1 MSKMFKKSCSLV
13 LAVALL
19 LSMAVVNVLAGDS
32 AETGLTVE
40 QIEGNILTDGSFE
53 NGASGWSAENAT
65 VTKTMDETYGDTAGA
80 GKVTRDADGGYIYQN
95 VSVRKYTWYTYS
107 ARVKMAEGTANA
119 SIALDYGTD
128 DWNTTATQK
137 ILSENTAVNAE
148 EWTELKGYFVRV
160 NETSAQTEDTDV
172 ADYFLP
178 AKVSLAVSG
187 SADYYVDEFKIVAL
201 EGMYNGDFSDGTEGW
216 NVGST
221 SELEMNVLGDGVN
234 EVSDGEK
241 ALGADTTGKYVMK
254 VTASKKNL
262 FLETAVC
269 IEKNVV
275 YEITAKVKADTVK
288 SGDYIYI
295 RTSKAALTNSGE
307 DSDSP
312 YIGKTQFTDGK
323 WSTLKTTFKYVGD
336 NPYTYLDFRLQ
347 ATVNGTVITSGG
359 NEYYI
364 MDFELKKKTNI
375 LDNPYFESH
384 LSNKTNKYGVADGW
398 LAGGDSSA
406 TAEDFSASLPADTIG
421 TYDNSNSRL
430 KFVPGASGTKFTE
443 RSIRQ
448 QQIALE
454 EGRKYDISV
463 WLRREGTEYTE
474 GEPRKFGFRARHS
487 YPKDD
492 GSGNTTKEEEILAA
506 TNELPT
512 SWQNITVENYEFNL
526 PENYVELSDIG
537 IDLDSGASTEAIYL
551 QDFFVTPV
559 YEAPVVESASIGS
572 AAAGFALSAPTLTVE
587 ESPDGYSYRY
597 RYILYDNENSA
608 SGKTVISGHTNVGE
622 SIGSSNVPSD
632 WKNKYLALEITPV
645 SDKGVWGESFLTEK
659 VLVEEA
665 YTITPN
671 VGNGYTGEIEAEGT
685 ITANVTVKNNDATNT
700 LPVAVIIAY
709 FENGRLVAANLED
722 KEVANG
728 SPETFT
734 PSVTLPK
741 TLGENPSVKVF
752 VWKGYDGESFKMQ
765 PLTEAYP
772 KN

>member
-32 AETGLTVE
+32 VSTGLTVE

-53 NGASGWSAENAT
+53 NGTNGWSAENAT

-107 ARVKMAEGTANA
+107 AWVKMAEGTANA
-119 SIALDYGTD
+119 
-128 DWNTTATQK
+128 K
-137 ILSENTAVNAE
+137 ITLHYDGDAEAEVLGKITEVNAND
-148 EWTELKGYFVRV
+148 WTELKGYFVRV
-160 NETSAQTEDTDV
+160 NSSIQADSTKPS
-172 ADYFLP
+172 DYFLN
-178 AKVSLAVSG
+178 ATISLVVDG
-187 SADYYVDEFKIVAL
+187 SNNYYVDEFKIVAL
-201 EGMYNGDFSDGTEGW
+201 EGMYNGDFTDGTAGW
-216 NVGST
+216 SKGST
-221 SELEMNVLGDGVN
+221 SETMTVLGDGVN
-234 EVSDGEK
+234 EVSDGGK
-241 ALGADTTGKYVMK
+241 MLGAETVGKYVMK
-254 VTASKKNL
+254 VTDGKSK
-262 FLETAVC
+262 FLQSAVC
-269 IEKNVV
+269 IEKDVM
-275 YEITAKVKADTVK
+275 YEFTAKIRTDNATP
-288 SGDYIYI
+288 GNFYI
-295 RTSKAALTNSGE
+295 RINRGPLSSIGSSNQLYKA
-307 DSDSP
+307 P
-312 YIGKTQFTDGK
+312 HIGQTMLQTGK
-323 WSTLKTTFKYVGD
+323 WVTLKTTFIYTGDYPYGYIGLRFLSSVEDFYV
-336 NPYTYLDFRLQ
+336 
-347 ATVNGTVITSGG
+347 
-359 NEYYI
+359 
-364 MDFELKKKTNI
+364 MDFEMKKKTNI
-375 LDNPYFESH
+375 LENPYFESH
-384 LSNKTNKYGVADGW
+384 IMSSSSTGEYGDETGW

-406 TAEDFSASLPADTIG
+406 TAEDFSASLPADTIA

-430 KFVPGASGTKFTE
+430 KFVPGASGTKFTA

-463 WLRREGTEYTE
+463 WIRREGIEYTE

-587 ESPDGYSYRY
+587 ESPDDYSYRY
-597 RYILYDNENSA
+597 RYILYNTESA
-608 SGKTVISGHTNVGE
+608 ESGKTVISGHTNVGE

-709 FENGRLVAANLED
+709 FENGRLVATNLED
-722 KEVANG
+722 KAVANG